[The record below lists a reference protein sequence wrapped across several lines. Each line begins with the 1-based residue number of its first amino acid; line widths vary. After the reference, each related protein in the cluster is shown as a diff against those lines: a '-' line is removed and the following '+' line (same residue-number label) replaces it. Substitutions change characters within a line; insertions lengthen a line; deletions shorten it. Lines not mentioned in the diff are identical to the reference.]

1 MNTLERTAADP
12 IAGSTVLLASFAAAI
27 IGGNYL
33 KGGRGSVVGTLIGAA
48 SLGII
53 QVALTLAAVQVPIQQ
68 IFIGLLLLIAVTT
81 DPNNLRAVISSIRTL
96 RTGRG
101 KVVEPSATTNR
112 STSS

>member
-1 MNTLERTAADP
+1 
-12 IAGSTVLLASFAAAI
+12 
-27 IGGNYL
+27 
-33 KGGRGSVVGTLIGAA
+33 LIGAA

-68 IFIGLLLLIAVTT
+68 IFIGLLLLVAVTT

-101 KVVEPSATTNR
+101 KVVEPATSNR